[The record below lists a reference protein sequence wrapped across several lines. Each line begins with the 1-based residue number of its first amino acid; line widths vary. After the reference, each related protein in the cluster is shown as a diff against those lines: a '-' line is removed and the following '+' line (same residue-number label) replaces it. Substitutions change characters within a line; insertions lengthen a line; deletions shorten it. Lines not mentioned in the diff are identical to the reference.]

1 MRFPHKA
8 YDQMV
13 AAERAAEIPAVIPEK
28 KEEVKKEEVKKEE
41 SVFDDPEQPVIKEP
55 APEPEADPEPE
66 GGTNDGN

>member
-13 AAERAAEIPAVIPEK
+13 AAERAAEIPVVIPE
-28 KEEVKKEEVKKEE
+28 KKEEVKKEE

-55 APEPEADPEPE
+55 APEPEADTEPE
-66 GGTNDGN
+66 GGANDGN

>member
-28 KEEVKKEEVKKEE
+28 KEEVKKEE

-55 APEPEADPEPE
+55 ALEPEADPEPE
-66 GGTNDGN
+66 GGANDGN

>member
-8 YDQMV
+8 YEQMV
-13 AAERAAEIPAVIPEK
+13 AAERAAEIPTVIPE
-28 KEEVKKEEVKKEE
+28 KKEEVKKEE

-66 GGTNDGN
+66 GGANDGN

>member
-13 AAERAAEIPAVIPEK
+13 AAERAAEIPAVIAE
-28 KEEVKKEEVKKEE
+28 KKEEVKKEE

-66 GGTNDGN
+66 GGANDGN

>member
-28 KEEVKKEEVKKEE
+28 QEEVKKEE

-66 GGTNDGN
+66 GGANDGN